1 MFEAVHGGE
10 FIEGGLHHPNQYY
23 EQSRKVLNPKTF
35 EDSDGK
41 EEQAEP
47 TSPQQKEIA
56 IDVGVVGVLIL
67 APTFLRVD
75 VPAGKVARREVKR
88 VSSPHCVHMR
98 ALRLDFYSRIDS
110 DLRAFASLFS
120 FCFCTSN
127 APKMSK

>member
-75 VPAGKVARREVKR
+75 AY
-88 VSSPHCVHMR
+88 VSS
-98 ALRLDFYSRIDS
+98 RLQMW
-110 DLRAFASLFS
+110 LFRS
-120 FCFCTSN
+120 TTF
-127 APKMSK
+127 

>member
-88 VSSPHCVHMR
+88 VSSSNCVHMR
-98 ALRLDFYSRIDS
+98 FTFTLYYFMLPLLLPLLLLQRTRKCAV
-110 DLRAFASLFS
+110 
-120 FCFCTSN
+120 
-127 APKMSK
+127 

>member
-88 VSSPHCVHMR
+88 VSSPNCVHTSFTFT
-98 ALRLDFYSRIDS
+98 L
-110 DLRAFASLFS
+110 LFHAKTT
-120 FCFCTSN
+120 TSSPFTSKN
-127 APKMSK
+127 A